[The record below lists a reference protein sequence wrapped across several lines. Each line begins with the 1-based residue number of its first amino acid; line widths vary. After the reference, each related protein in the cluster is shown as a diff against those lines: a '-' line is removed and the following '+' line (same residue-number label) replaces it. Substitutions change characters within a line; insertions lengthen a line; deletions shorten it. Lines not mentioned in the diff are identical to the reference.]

1 MEHQVT
7 LRELQAGVAF
17 EIEKLKNE
25 AQIKSQLM
33 QQQFQHDYQIAAIKE
48 QKLDAR
54 NREKEEAKDERI
66 DRQNTQQSMLI
77 NQRKKGGAPI
87 DFMKESEDLNKVAE
101 GVDDPFAPK

>member
-33 QQQFQHDYQIAAIKE
+33 QQQFKNDYKIALIKE
-48 QKLDAR
+48 RRLNER
-54 NREKEEAKDERI
+54 NEEKEVAKDERI
-66 DRQNTQQSMLI
+66 DRQNTQQSRLI
-77 NQRKKGGAPI
+77 EQRKKGGSPI
-87 DFMKESEDLNKVAE
+87 NFMKESEDLNKVAE
-101 GVDDPFAPK
+101 GVGDPFAPK